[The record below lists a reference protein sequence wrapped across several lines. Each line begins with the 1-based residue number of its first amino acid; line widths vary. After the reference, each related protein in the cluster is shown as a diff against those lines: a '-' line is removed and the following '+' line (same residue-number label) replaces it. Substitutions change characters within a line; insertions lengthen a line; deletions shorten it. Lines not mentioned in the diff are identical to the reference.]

1 MWLGTLVHRRRLLHR
16 AAHAA
21 CHCCGVALAAAT
33 RPAAPFLAPPPVWYV
48 VAGVGVGQGCCHRSL
63 PPFALSRR
71 RAFPPGAFPV
81 PDAVGPVHF
90 PPPCLLA
97 MTVWRRGGECGG
109 CWGVCVVG
117 VSVICRSLRAP
128 HAIPGNSVPPA
139 GGSVCCVCVWCGAP
153 WRRVESGR
161 YTRRASAANSSNTAN
176 RALSTVSASKTRGKI
191 TVCNNKATTS
201 RVGIGRLQFVAA
213 QRSSHTEKTQQPG
226 NSLLHAVLQRKSL
239 CEVVAG
245 NCRAAR
251 GGVPQRHTG
260 SAAA

>member
-1 MWLGTLVHRRRLLHR
+1 MCGGVRSCTVGGCFTAPLTPR
-16 AAHAA
+16 AIA
-21 CHCCGVALAAAT
+21 VALRY
-33 RPAAPFLAPPPVWYV
+33 RPAAPFLAPPSVWYV

-81 PDAVGPVHF
+81 PDAVGPVLI

-176 RALSTVSASKTRGKI
+176 RGSEHRVCSK
-191 TVCNNKATTS
+191 NAPQNH
-201 RVGIGRLQFVAA
+201 RV
-213 QRSSHTEKTQQPG
+213 
-226 NSLLHAVLQRKSL
+226 
-239 CEVVAG
+239 
-245 NCRAAR
+245 
-251 GGVPQRHTG
+251 
-260 SAAA
+260 